1 MTHRIS
7 LTLLFLLSIGAGVP
21 TLEAQSRDVLGGD
34 WRVSPSD
41 RPENADPELD
51 DTRWKSIHMPANAAD
66 EAMGRGVVWL
76 RKRFA
81 IGRAENNLAL
91 VLGAVYDRDRVYL
104 NGELIGERMSASY
117 GYGRPR
123 IYPLPAHILRQ
134 GDNVLAIR
142 IEGDF
147 KNFIG
152 INYGPVAIEAIPKAE
167 AMIWDRSL
175 RNLMFAAVYF
185 ATGAFFAMLF
195 VRVGGM
201 RDYLYYSLFVISFA
215 VQQLMRNELRFQIA
229 DWFLFFKLMEQLL
242 YIAVATS
249 FFFFFVAFFQLKL
262 PRSIMLGYPLLN
274 LAVALS
280 LAVVRDPVWMDRI
293 MTYWFLTNLPPFGLY
308 VYVSLTRAMDK
319 QSEALVMASSIIFM
333 MLVTTHYYARERGL
347 INWGGNLFDT
357 GVLLFVFA
365 ISFILIFRLIRL
377 HLNVER
383 RRNQLDSVNHLR
395 DRIFRYIDS
404 ILRPPASNLIALTIA
419 LQSEETSDRDRKEL
433 VGRLEGDLTHLN
445 AEMDDIL
452 ELSRLEVIEEPESFE
467 NVNFNDFITAVIPQG
482 AITSYINVDPDIEIR
497 TSLELVN
504 SMVIRLIDFPGFREF
519 KHIDLII
526 TSDLANN
533 IHFRFLLFH
542 NDFRQTRKLHD
553 LITSLNP
560 ERGSLWVKWA
570 IVREI
575 IRILSGSMSIS
586 IINRKFLRIDIKLQA
601 EKLLRA
607 RKSHSAEIKVVPAS
621 LAAIA
626 DVEPL
631 PETSAEVE
639 SPRLSGNMSVGDFFS
654 YLASKVR
661 RK

>member
-1 MTHRIS
+1 MKRFFLPCI
-7 LTLLFLLSIGAGVP
+7 LFILVGVP
-21 TLEAQSRDVLGGD
+21 TVAGAQSRDVLAGD
-34 WRVSPSD
+34 WRATPTD
-41 RPENADPELD
+41 LPENADPELD
-51 DTRWKSIHMPANAAD
+51 DSRWKAVRIPANLSE

-81 IGRAENNLAL
+81 IGRSENNLAL

-104 NGELIGERMSASY
+104 NGELIGERMGESH

-123 IYPLPAHILRQ
+123 VYPLPAHVLRQ

-152 INYGPVAIEAIPKAE
+152 VNYGPVAIESIPAAE
-167 AMIWDRSL
+167 ELIWNRSL
-175 RNLMFAAVYF
+175 RSLIFASVYF

-201 RDYLYYSLFVISFA
+201 RDYLYYSIFVISFA

-229 DWFLFFKLMEQLL
+229 DWFLFFKMTEQVL
-242 YIAVATS
+242 YIAVSTA
-249 FFFFFVAFFQLKL
+249 FFLFFVAFFQLRL
-262 PRSIMLGYPLLN
+262 PRLAAIGYPLLN

-280 LAVVRDPVWMDRI
+280 LIAVRNPVWMDTI
-293 MTYWFLTNLPPFGLY
+293 MTYWFLTNLPPFALY
-308 VYVSLTRAMDK
+308 IYVSITRAMEK
-319 QSEALVMASSIIFM
+319 QTEALVMASSIIFM
-333 MLVTTHYYARERGL
+333 MLVTLHYYARERGL
-347 INWGGNLFDT
+347 IHWGGNIFET
-357 GVLLFVFA
+357 GVLLFIFA

-419 LQSEETSDRDRKEL
+419 LQSEETTDRDRKEL
-433 VGRLEGDLTHLN
+433 VGRLEGDLGILN

-482 AITSYINVDPDIEIR
+482 AITSYINVDPDIEIK

-575 IRILSGSMSIS
+575 IRILSGTMSIS

-601 EKLLRA
+601 EKLQRA
-607 RKSHSAEIKVVPAS
+607 KRAHSTEIRVVPVFPAGVAEAETLPEAAAEIA
-621 LAAIA
+621 
-626 DVEPL
+626 
-631 PETSAEVE
+631 
-639 SPRLSGNMSVGDFFS
+639 SPRLSGNMSVRDFFG
-654 YLASKVR
+654 YVASKFR

>member
-1 MTHRIS
+1 MRILS
-7 LTLLFLLSIGAGVP
+7 FLLLSLVALP
-21 TLEAQSRDVLGGD
+21 TLEAQSRDVLAGE
-34 WRVSPSD
+34 WRVSSAD

-51 DTRWKSIHMPANAAD
+51 DGRWKSVRIPSNVSE
-66 EAMGRGVVWL
+66 EAQEGGVIWL

-81 IGRAENNLAL
+81 IGRSENNLAL

-104 NGELIGERMSASY
+104 NGELIGERMAAGH

-147 KNFIG
+147 RNFIG
-152 INYGPVAIEAIPKAE
+152 INYGPVAIEPIPAAE
-167 AMIWDRSL
+167 ELIWNQSL
-175 RNLMFAAVYF
+175 RNLIFASVYF

-201 RDYLYYSLFVISFA
+201 KDYLYYSLFVISFA
-215 VQQLMRNELRFQIA
+215 LQQLMRNELRFQIA
-229 DWFLFFKLMEQLL
+229 DWFLFFKMMEQIL
-242 YIAVATS
+242 YIAVATA

-262 PRSIMLGYPLLN
+262 PRLAAIGYPLLN
-274 LAVALS
+274 LAVAVS
-280 LAVVRDPVWMDRI
+280 LVAVRNPVWMDTI
-293 MTYWFLTNLPPFGLY
+293 MTYWFLTNLPPFALY
-308 VYVSLTRAMDK
+308 VYVSLTRAMQK

-357 GVLLFVFA
+357 GVLLFIFA

-419 LQSEETSDRDRKEL
+419 LQSEETTDRDRKEL
-433 VGRLEGDLTHLN
+433 VGRLEGDLGVLN

-482 AITSYINVDPDIEIR
+482 AITSYINVDPDIEIK

-607 RKSHSAEIKVVPAS
+607 RRAHSAEIRVVPVSATP
-621 LAAIA
+621 APEIGA
-626 DVEPL
+626 L
-631 PETSAEVE
+631 PEASAEAVP
-639 SPRLSGNMSVGDFFS
+639 PRLSGNMSVGDLFAYIGARF
-654 YLASKVR
+654 R